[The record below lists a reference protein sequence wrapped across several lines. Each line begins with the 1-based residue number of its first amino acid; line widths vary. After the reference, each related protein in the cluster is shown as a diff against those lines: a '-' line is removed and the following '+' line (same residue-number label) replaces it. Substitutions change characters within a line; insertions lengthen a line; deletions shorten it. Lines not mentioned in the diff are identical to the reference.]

1 MSITIT
7 FTGQK
12 SIMESY
18 FHPSL
23 NEGDNYEC
31 GLLYFSAI
39 NSVSNINLTNNIF
52 SFGDEGEELR
62 IPVGSY
68 DLIDIESYLSQNLN
82 DCTVELK
89 PNNNTLKCS
98 IYCSKTIHFEK
109 ENSIGQLLGFDKLTL
124 EANKWHDSESL
135 VNILPLSVIRIEC
148 DLVQGS
154 YLNGLP
160 THTIHEFIPNV
171 PPGHRYIEVP
181 SNIIYQSINRSNI
194 SSVAIKIVDDRGN
207 LIDFRQEK
215 IQLRLHLR
223 KIR

>member
-1 MSITIT
+1 MPVTITI
-7 FTGQK
+7 TGQK
-12 SIMESY
+12 SLLESL

-23 NEGDNYEC
+23 NVGKNYEC

-39 NSVSNINLTNNIF
+39 NSVSNINSTNNIF
-52 SFGDEGEELR
+52 SYGDEGKELR
-62 IPVGSY
+62 IPDGAY
-68 DLIDIESYLSQNLN
+68 DLLDLEDYLSQNIN
-82 DCTVELK
+82 DCTIELK

-109 ENSIGQLLGFDKLTL
+109 ENSIGPLLGFSKSKL
-124 EANKWHDSESL
+124 EANKWHVSESL
-135 VNILPLSVIRIEC
+135 VNILPLPVIRIEC
-148 DLVQGS
+148 DLIQGS

-181 SNIIYQSINRSNI
+181 SNIIYHPINRSNI
-194 SSVAIKIVDDRGN
+194 SSVTIKIVDNHGN
-207 LIDFRQEK
+207 LIDFRKEQ

-223 KIR
+223 KAR